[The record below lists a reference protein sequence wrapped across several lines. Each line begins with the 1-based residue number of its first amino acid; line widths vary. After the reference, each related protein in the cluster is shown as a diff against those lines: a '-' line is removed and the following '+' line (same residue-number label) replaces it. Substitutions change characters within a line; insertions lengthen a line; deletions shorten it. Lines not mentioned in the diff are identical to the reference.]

1 MADQIKWLRLYAE
14 TIDDE
19 KLRLLAFEDRW
30 HFIALLCCKAQGLL
44 DGSDALMRRKVA
56 VKLGLAIR
64 ELDEV
69 VRRLAEVGLIDAA
82 TLEPSMRLVAT
93 REELR
98 PVASAWRVIR
108 DRIFNR
114 DGYSCR
120 YCGATGVRL
129 ECDHVVPVAKGG
141 GHNDENLA
149 TACFDCNRSKRDKL
163 LSEWIGA

>member
-1 MADQIKWLRLYAE
+1 MGEQIKWLRLYAE
-14 TIDDE
+14 AVDDE

-30 HFIALLCCKAQGLL
+30 HFVALLCCKAQGLL
-44 DGSDALMRRKVA
+44 DPGDPLMRRKVA

-64 ELDEV
+64 ELEEAA
-69 VRRLAEVGLIDAA
+69 RRLEEVGLVDAE
-82 TLEPSMRLVAT
+82 TLQPSMGFVAT
-93 REELR
+93 RGALR

-108 DRIFNR
+108 ERIFKR

-129 ECDHVVPVAKGG
+129 ECDHVVPVIRGG

-163 LSEWIGA
+163 LSEWCGA